1 MKTLLASVA
10 AVACG
15 LILFAVSDELDKR
28 NEERRIAL
36 TVERLKKMASLAIFK
51 VSQLPHYD
59 TLKNT
64 TKVYCI
70 MKEVQSDIDLECE
83 NTSYTFRAKVKNAIQ
98 QYVIDSIV

>member
-1 MKTLLASVA
+1 MKTLLASVT

-15 LILFAVSDELDKR
+15 LILLAVSDELDKR

-36 TVERLKKMASLAIFK
+36 SVERLKKMASLAIFK
-51 VSQLPHYD
+51 VSQLPNYD

-70 MKEVQSDIDLECE
+70 MKEVQSDIDLECK
-83 NTSYTFRAKVKNAIQ
+83 NTSYTFRTEVKAKLQ
-98 QYVIDSIV
+98 QYVIDSMI